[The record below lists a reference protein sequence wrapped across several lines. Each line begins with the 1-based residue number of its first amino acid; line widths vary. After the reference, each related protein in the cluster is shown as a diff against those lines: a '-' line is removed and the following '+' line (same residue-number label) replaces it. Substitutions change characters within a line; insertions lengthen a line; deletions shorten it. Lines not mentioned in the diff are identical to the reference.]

1 MVGIMKDVIYLTFEN
16 IYVIV
21 SMVVIL
27 VIVTTILIMRFILK
41 RKYYRGIYECM
52 IISFGI
58 AMIRHFYNPQN
69 HATFTEYEALFVKC
83 KKHRKSWFLGTGGK
97 IYMEKYLYWFDEIQT
112 FMERMSSFMSDDHY
126 FAHSEFLKCMEELN
140 IEENTDYFLNNQF

>member
-41 RKYYRGIYECM
+41 RKYYRGIYEC
-52 IISFGI
+52 IDYF
-58 AMIRHFYNPQN
+58 IRNCHDTAFYNP
-69 HATFTEYEALFVKC
+69 
-83 KKHRKSWFLGTGGK
+83 
-97 IYMEKYLYWFDEIQT
+97 
-112 FMERMSSFMSDDHY
+112 
-126 FAHSEFLKCMEELN
+126 
-140 IEENTDYFLNNQF
+140 